1 MLPSD
6 QKFQQITSSRQAQF
20 PRSNLTESPL
30 VPGGWGRGGGV
41 LPVMV
46 YGEAP
51 AERGTCFRP

>member
-20 PRSNLTESPL
+20 PRSNLAESPVVL
-30 VPGGWGRGGGV
+30 GGWV